1 VRGFKT
7 FYTFKVGLRT
17 QLIEYKLRFAKKGVL
32 PMTKKVYRVRNW
44 KEYNKGLVNR
54 GSLTFWFSK
63 EVIDNWRQKKCGAH
77 GNQKYSDMVILCGLS
92 LRQLFRLPLRAT
104 EGMMIS
110 LIELMK
116 MDVDTPDYSTLSRR
130 GKTLQVSL
138 NVKDSSKARHVLV
151 DSTGIQ
157 IIGEGEWK
165 RLRHGESRHQ
175 VWRKLHIA
183 MDAES
188 HEILAATMTES
199 VRLDGNYLP
208 GLIDKIEG
216 PISQITG
223 DGAYDKKNCYRTA
236 YARGAKPVFPPQ
248 HDACIQRNKIKKDP
262 ALIARDETIL
272 FIKNGEN
279 PEENRKLW
287 KQQNNYHRR
296 SLVETMMSRMKSLFG
311 DEMRARTFENQYT
324 DLMIRCYIINQMN
337 RLGLPKSEVVN

>member
-1 VRGFKT
+1 
-7 FYTFKVGLRT
+7 
-17 QLIEYKLRFAKKGVL
+17 
-32 PMTKKVYRVRNW
+32 MTKKVYRVRNW
-44 KEYNKGLVNR
+44 QEYNKGLVSR

-63 EVIDNWRQKKCGAH
+63 DVIDDWQKKASDAH
-77 GNQKYSDMVILCGLS
+77 GNRKYSDMVILCGLT

-110 LIELMK
+110 LTELMK
-116 MDVDTPDYSTLSRR
+116 IKVNTPNYSTLSRR
-130 GKTLQVSL
+130 GKTLQVNL
-138 NVKDSSKARHVLV
+138 GVKGSSKARHILV

-157 IIGEGEWK
+157 VIGEGEWK
-165 RLRHGESRHQ
+165 VLRHGESRHQ

-216 PISQITG
+216 PIIQITG

-236 YARGAKPVFPPQ
+236 YIRGAKPVFPPQ

-272 FIKNGEN
+272 FIRNGEDS
-279 PEENRKLW
+279 EERRKLS
-287 KQQNNYHRR
+287 KEQNNYHRR

-311 DEMRARTFENQYT
+311 DEMRARTYENQYT
-324 DLMIRCYIINQMN
+324 DLMIRCYIINQIN

>member
-1 VRGFKT
+1 
-7 FYTFKVGLRT
+7 
-17 QLIEYKLRFAKKGVL
+17 
-32 PMTKKVYRVRNW
+32 MTKKVYRVRNW
-44 KEYNKGLVNR
+44 QEYNKGLVSR

-63 EVIDNWRQKKCGAH
+63 DVIDDWPKKASDAH
-77 GNQKYSDMVILCGLS
+77 GNRKYSDMVILCGLT

-110 LIELMK
+110 LTELMK
-116 MDVDTPDYSTLSRR
+116 IKVNTPNYSTLSRR
-130 GKTLQVSL
+130 GKTLQVNL
-138 NVKDSSKARHVLV
+138 GVKGSSKARHILV

-157 IIGEGEWK
+157 VIGEGEWK
-165 RLRHGESRHQ
+165 VLRHGESRHQ

-216 PISQITG
+216 PIIQITG

-236 YARGAKPVFPPQ
+236 YIRGAKPVFPPQ

-272 FIKNGEN
+272 FIRNGEN
-279 PEENRKLW
+279 SEERRKLW
-287 KQQNNYHRR
+287 KEQNNYHRR

-311 DEMRARTFENQYT
+311 DEMRARTYENQYT
-324 DLMIRCYIINQMN
+324 DLMIRCYIINQIN